1 MAGEEREPLLGHGHN
16 NSRFIVEQ
24 DAVES
29 DIPTVN
35 PHDPAEGAALRL
47 GEEGDGGEDFDAV
60 PTEKRQIGLVSASF
74 LIFNR
79 VIGTGIYSTP
89 SLILR
94 LSGSPGM
101 SLVLWLIGALIAS
114 AGTAV
119 YVELGTGLPR
129 SGAEKNYLE
138 FMYRKPKAIN
148 LRLVAYF
155 ET

>member
-1 MAGEEREPLLGHGHN
+1 MSNARWRGGFRRSSDRETSNRYVNSVQKTTVILQIIITAGL
-16 NSRFIVEQ
+16 I
-24 DAVES
+24 
-29 DIPTVN
+29 
-35 PHDPAEGAALRL
+35 
-47 GEEGDGGEDFDAV
+47 
-60 PTEKRQIGLVSASF
+60 SASF

-138 FMYRKPKAIN
+138 FMYRKPKYLATCVYAFLLTLIVSAIAN
-148 LRLVAYF
+148 D
-155 ET
+155 